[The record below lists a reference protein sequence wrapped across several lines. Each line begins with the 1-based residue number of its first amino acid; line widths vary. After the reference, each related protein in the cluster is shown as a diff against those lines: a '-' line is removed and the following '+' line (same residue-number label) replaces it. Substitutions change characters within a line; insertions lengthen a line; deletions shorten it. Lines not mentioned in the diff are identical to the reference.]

1 MGFWKGSC
9 DFRFEIGIAGA
20 GFLRAPL
27 RSQGIC
33 GNFAGRKAHIF
44 SLENR
49 YIKGRNSLM
58 NKPLPM
64 PWDFLAGYRNS
75 FFSGEWPSLP
85 ELFRITAHRFP
96 DRNCFTIF
104 EPGRR
109 TLSYAQ
115 ALEEISHTA
124 RYLLSIGIASGDRVA
139 VSGSNT
145 PEWTVA
151 YLAVLFTGAVVVPI
165 DYQLKNEETANLL
178 RASGAK
184 ALFIDEE
191 KLDFFERNPGALT
204 KIISLAK
211 GRGLFIGALPE
222 AGPGFPLSAHPS
234 RETDMAAILYTS
246 GTTGN
251 PKGVVLTHRNL
262 VVDCYIAQGY
272 MTIYP
277 TDVFYALLPLHHA
290 YCMLAV
296 FIETISVGAE
306 LVFGKRLVV
315 KQMLHDFKAAG
326 VTMFLGVPLLF
337 NKVLAAIL
345 RGVREKG
352 LAAYMLVRLLMGA
365 SGLVKKLTGLNPGK
379 KIFRSVLDRAS
390 LASLRICISGGG
402 PLAPSVFRAYNQ
414 LGIDFVQGYG
424 LTETSPILTLNPVEH
439 YKVTSVGKVLSLLDM
454 KIIGADGSGN
464 GEIAAKGPVV
474 MAGYYNMPE
483 ETAAVFTEDGYFKT
497 GDVGYLDSQNYLYL
511 TGRAKNLIVTEGG
524 KNVYPEE
531 LENAFQLFDE
541 IEQILIRGYT
551 NPQNPQTELI
561 EALVY
566 PNREICAG
574 TAEETEKLIRRRVDA
589 VNRQLLPYQ
598 RISRIR
604 VLGEAMEMTT
614 SKKIKRHSL
623 II

>member
-1 MGFWKGSC
+1 MKK
-9 DFRFEIGIAGA
+9 
-20 GFLRAPL
+20 L
-27 RSQGIC
+27 
-33 GNFAGRKAHIF
+33 
-44 SLENR
+44 
-49 YIKGRNSLM
+49 
-58 NKPLPM
+58 M
-64 PWDFLAGYRNS
+64 PWDFLAEYRNS
-75 FFSGEWPSLP
+75 FFSGDWPSLP
-85 ELFRITAHRFP
+85 ELFRISVHRFP

-104 EPGRR
+104 DPDRR

-115 ALEEISHTA
+115 ALGEISRTA
-124 RYLLSIGIASGDRVA
+124 KYLVSIGIRPGDRVA

-145 PEWTVA
+145 PEWSIA

-165 DYQLKNEETANLL
+165 DYQLKNEETENLL

-191 KLDFFERNPGALT
+191 KLDFFEQSPGALI

-211 GRGLFIGALPE
+211 SGGLFLGALPD
-222 AGPGFPLSAHPS
+222 AGQEFQLPEHPA
-234 RETDMAAILYTS
+234 RETDTAAILYTS
-246 GTTGN
+246 GTMGN

-262 VVDCYIAQGY
+262 VADCYMAQSY
-272 MTIYP
+272 MTLYP

-296 FIETISVGAE
+296 FIESISVGAE
-306 LVFGKRLVV
+306 LVYGKRLVV

-352 LAAYMLVRLLMGA
+352 FMVNLLVKLLMWL
-365 SGLVKKLTGLNPGK
+365 SGLIKKLTGLNPGK
-379 KIFRSVLDRAS
+379 KIFRSILDRAS

-424 LTETSPILTLNPVEH
+424 LTETSPILTLNPVYH
-439 YKVTSVGKVLSLLDM
+439 YKVNSVGKVLPLLDM
-454 KIIGADGSGN
+454 KIIGADENGN
-464 GEIAAKGPVV
+464 GEIAVKGTAV
-474 MAGYYNMPE
+474 MPGYYNMPE

-531 LENAFQLFDE
+531 LENHFQLVDE
-541 IEQILIRGYT
+541 IEQVLIRGYT
-551 NPQNPQTELI
+551 NPRNPHIELI

-566 PNREICAG
+566 PNREICTG
-574 TAEETEKLIRRRVDA
+574 TALETEKRIRRQVEEI
-589 VNRQLLPYQ
+589 NKQLLPYQ
-598 RISRIR
+598 RISRIKL
-604 VLGEAMEMTT
+604 LGEAMEMTT

-623 II
+623 KV